1 MSRTGTS
8 TSDKTDKSSKSSKA
22 NRTDRATIVGVGET
36 RYARW
41 GRIGDVTE
49 HALACEAI
57 LRAVADAGLEIEDV
71 DGLTSFA
78 EDRNEAV
85 FLAAELGLP
94 ALRFANM
101 VWMPGGGGGCAAVA
115 NAAMAVETGQA
126 EVVVVYRSLCQ
137 GQFFRFG
144 SGGVDTDAPAPAA
157 PRPPTVQQ
165 ADSLFLASM
174 GFVMPY
180 GLLMAAAAYALPT
193 RRHMHLYGTTSE
205 QLGRIAVTFREHA
218 NRNPRAVM
226 HGRPMTIEDHQA
238 SPMIADPHRLFDCC
252 LESDG
257 ACAVVVTTAERARDL
272 RGTRVEILAS
282 EQGAPGGYGF
292 GPFSN
297 ANVADELYAT
307 GGGEELAARLWAKA
321 GVGPSDVDVAQ
332 IYDHFTGC
340 VLMQLED
347 FGFCARGE
355 GGAFVESGALS
366 SDGGSLPT
374 NTHGGGLSEAYI
386 HGLNHVVEGV
396 RSLRGDSANPV
407 DGAEVCLVTSGAC
420 VPVSYTHLRA
430 HET

>member
-1 MSRTGTS
+1 VSRG
-8 TSDKTDKSSKSSKA
+8 KA
-22 NRTDRATIVGVGET
+22 QLVGVGES
-36 RYARW
+36 RYTRW
-41 GRIGDVTE
+41 GKIGDVTE
-49 HALACEAI
+49 HALACQAI
-57 LRAVADAGLEIEDV
+57 QRAVADAGLEMDDV

-78 EDRNEAV
+78 EDRNEAI

-144 SGGVDTDAPAPAA
+144 NAGRDASAP
-157 PRPPTVQQ
+157 PDPTPPTVQP
-165 ADSLFLASM
+165 ANSLLLASM
-174 GFVMPY
+174 GFALPY

-205 QLGRIAVTFREHA
+205 QLGMLAVTFREHA
-218 NRNPRAVM
+218 SRNPRAVM
-226 HGRPMTIEDHQA
+226 GGRPMTLADHQA

-257 ACAVVVTTAERARDL
+257 ACAVVVTSAERARDL
-272 RGTRVEILAS
+272 AKPAVELIAS
-282 EQGAPGGYGF
+282 EQGAPKGYAF
-292 GPFSN
+292 GPFTN
-297 ANVADELYAT
+297 ANIDDALYAT
-307 GGGEELAARLWAKA
+307 GGCEQMAGRLWAKA
-321 GVGPSDVDVAQ
+321 GLGPGDVDVAQ

-347 FGFCARGE
+347 YGFCKRGE
-355 GGAFVESGALS
+355 GGPFIESGALS
-366 SDGGSLPT
+366 WHGGSLPT
-374 NTHGGGLSEAYI
+374 NTHGGSLSESYI

-396 RSLRGDSANPV
+396 RALRGESTSPV
-407 DGAEVCLVTSGAC
+407 EGAEVCLVTSGAC
-420 VPVSYTHLRA
+420 VPSSALLLGRR
-430 HET
+430 

>member
-1 MSRTGTS
+1 MSQP
-8 TSDKTDKSSKSSKA
+8 
-22 NRTDRATIVGVGET
+22 RAHLVGVGESA
-36 RYARW
+36 YARW

-49 HALACEAI
+49 HALACQAI
-57 LRAVADAGLEIEDV
+57 QRAVDDAGLTMDDV
-71 DGLTSFA
+71 DGLASFA

-94 ALRFANM
+94 ALRFGNM

-144 SGGVDTDAPAPAA
+144 QAGRDVSAPPD
-157 PRPPTVQQ
+157 PEPPTLQQ
-165 ADSLFLASM
+165 ANSLLLASM
-174 GFVMPY
+174 GFAMPY

-205 QLGRIAVTFREHA
+205 QLGHIAVAFREHA
-218 NRNPRAVM
+218 SRNPRAVM
-226 HGRPMTIEDHQA
+226 GAKPMTLADHQA

-257 ACAVVVTTAERARDL
+257 ACAVVVTSAERARDL
-272 RGTRVEILAS
+272 AKPPVEILAS
-282 EQGAPGGYGF
+282 EQGAPRGYAF
-292 GPFSN
+292 GPFTN
-297 ANVADELYAT
+297 ANIPDALYAT
-307 GGGEELAARLWAKA
+307 AGNEEMADRLWGKA
-321 GVGPSDVDVAQ
+321 GVGPNDVDVAQ

-347 FGFCARGE
+347 YGFCKRGE
-355 GGAFVESGALS
+355 GGPFVESGALAWK
-366 SDGGSLPT
+366 GGSLPT
-374 NTHGGGLSEAYI
+374 NTHGGSLSEAYI

-396 RSLRGDSANPV
+396 RSLRGDSTSPV
-407 DGAEVCLVTSGAC
+407 EGAEVCLVTSAAC
-420 VPVSYTHLRA
+420 VPSSALLLGRR
-430 HET
+430 

>member
-1 MSRTGTS
+1 MMRP
-8 TSDKTDKSSKSSKA
+8 
-22 NRTDRATIVGVGET
+22 RAHVVGVGET

-41 GRIGDVTE
+41 GKIGDVTE
-49 HALACEAI
+49 HALALEAI
-57 LRAVADAGLEIEDV
+57 LRAVADAGLSVDEV
-71 DGLTSFA
+71 DGLCSFA

-94 ALRFANM
+94 ALRYASM
-101 VWMPGGGGGCAAVA
+101 VWMPGGGGGCAAVG

-126 EVVVVYRSLCQ
+126 DVVVVYRSLCQ

-144 SGGVDTDAPAPAA
+144 KAGVNLSAPPS

-165 ADSLFLASM
+165 ASSLMLASM
-174 GFVMPY
+174 GFAMPY
-180 GLLMAAAAYALPT
+180 GLVMAAAAYALPT

-218 NRNPRAVM
+218 SRNPRAVM
-226 HGRPMTIEDHQA
+226 GGRPMTLADHQA

-257 ACAVVVTTAERARDL
+257 ACAVVVTSAERARDL
-272 RGTRVEILAS
+272 AQRPVEILAA
-282 EQGAPGGYGF
+282 EQGAPRGYAF
-292 GPFSN
+292 GPFTN

-307 GGGEELAARLWAKA
+307 GGTEELARRLYGKA
-321 GVGPSDVDVAQ
+321 GLAPGDVDVAQ

-347 FGFCARGE
+347 FGFCKRGE
-355 GGAFVESGALS
+355 GGPFVESGALAWGS
-366 SDGGSLPT
+366 GSLPT
-374 NTHGGGLSEAYI
+374 NTHGGSLSEAYI

-396 RSLRGDSANPV
+396 RALRGESTSPV
-407 DGAEVCLVTSGAC
+407 EGAQVCLVTSGAC
-420 VPVSYTHLRA
+420 VASSALLLGRP
-430 HET
+430 